1 MHDIRQHR
9 AGQISGS
16 LPNHKRAI
24 PDKWSV
30 AVKSPTGEDRIYTA
44 DINGE
49 RGLRTIVMDDDSDK
63 ASLEL
68 EVILNWKPGQ
78 DIVRAY
84 VDNRPFVM
92 KSEKIPC
99 GFRVWHR
106 GVTFDIQVRNPRA
119 AELARHMPVKVP
131 PDTSNLLL
139 CPMPGVVVSVLV
151 SEGQEVQDG
160 QALAVV
166 EAMKMEN
173 TLRAESKCVV
183 AKVNAAAGDNLAVD
197 DVIMEFVKG

>member
-9 AGQISGS
+9 AAEISGS
-16 LPNHKRAI
+16 LPNHERHI
-24 PDKWSV
+24 PDEWSV

-49 RGLRTIVMDDDSDK
+49 RGLRTIVMDDDTDK

-68 EVILNWKPGQ
+68 EVLLNWKPGQ
-78 DIVRAY
+78 DIVRAF

-92 KSEKIPC
+92 KAVKIPC

-106 GVTFDIQVRNPRA
+106 GVTFDVQVRNPRA
-119 AELARHMPVKVP
+119 AELAKHMPIKIA

-139 CPMPGVVVSVLV
+139 CPMPGVIVSVLV
-151 SEGQEVQDG
+151 EEGQEVQDG

-173 TLRAESKCVV
+173 TLRAESKCTI
-183 AKVNAAAGDNLAVD
+183 AKINAAAGDNLAVD
-197 DVIMEFVKG
+197 DVIMEFAAG

>member
-1 MHDIRQHR
+1 
-9 AGQISGS
+9 
-16 LPNHKRAI
+16 
-24 PDKWSV
+24 
-30 AVKSPTGEDRIYTA
+30 
-44 DINGE
+44 
-49 RGLRTIVMDDDSDK
+49 
-63 ASLEL
+63 
-68 EVILNWKPGQ
+68 
-78 DIVRAY
+78 
-84 VDNRPFVM
+84 M

-119 AELARHMPVKVP
+119 AELAKHMPVKIA

-151 SEGQEVQDG
+151 EEGQTVEDG

-183 AKVNAAAGDNLAVD
+183 KKINAAAGDNLAVD
-197 DVIMEFVKG
+197 EVIMEFVKDE